1 MHQCGG
7 LLKGVGGNDKVHRT
21 HQLSLSLSRVR
32 WNQGDDEKGFW
43 EEETHWR
50 SCWFA
55 NNILNDNQTLG
66 CRQLHTL
73 CDTQSQSHTV
83 HSHTHCVTHRHT
95 LSTVT
100 HTLCKHRQIF
110 LLANTLSLR
119 RQNMPNASQPTFV
132 ETGLM
137 TLRTMAMVEAKQRSG
152 SNVSS
157 KRKQN
162 PTNKRR
168 QHCLTGNSPIC
179 ISYPQVYKELWLA
192 LEQLFK
198 S

>member
-21 HQLSLSLSRVR
+21 HQLSLSRVR
-32 WNQGDDEKGFW
+32 WNQGDDEKDLW
-43 EEETHWR
+43 VKKTHIEGV
-50 SCWFA
+50 A
-55 NNILNDNQTLG
+55 
-66 CRQLHTL
+66 
-73 CDTQSQSHTV
+73 V
-83 HSHTHCVTHRHT
+83 HSYTHCVTNRHT

-100 HTLCKHRQIF
+100 HTQCKHRQIF

-137 TLRTMAMVEAKQRSG
+137 TSRTMAMVEAKQRSG

-168 QHCLTGNSPIC
+168 QHCLTGNSAIC

>member
-1 MHQCGG
+1 M
-7 LLKGVGGNDKVHRT
+7 GGNDKVHRT
-21 HQLSLSLSRVR
+21 HHPALSLGS
-32 WNQGDDEKGFW
+32 DETKVAMRKVFGKKKHI
-43 EEETHWR
+43 EGV
-50 SCWFA
+50 A
-55 NNILNDNQTLG
+55 GLQTTFSMPTKP
-66 CRQLHTL
+66 CA
-73 CDTQSQSHTV
+73 V
-83 HSHTHCVTHRHT
+83 HSYTHCVTNRHT

-100 HTLCKHRQIF
+100 HTQCKHRQIF
-110 LLANTLSLR
+110 LPANTLSLR
-119 RQNMPNASQPTFV
+119 RQNMPNDRQPTFV

-137 TLRTMAMVEAKQRSG
+137 TLRTMAMVEAKQR

>member
-1 MHQCGG
+1 MATT
-7 LLKGVGGNDKVHRT
+7 RFIAPT
-21 HQLSLSLSRVR
+21 SSLSLGS
-32 WNQGDDEKGFW
+32 DETKVTMRKVFGKKKHIEGVAGSQTTFPMPTKPW
-43 EEETHWR
+43 AVYSETH
-50 SCWFA
+50 
-55 NNILNDNQTLG
+55 G
-66 CRQLHTL
+66 
-73 CDTQSQSHTV
+73 
-83 HSHTHCVTHRHT
+83 VTHRHT

-100 HTLCKHRQIF
+100 HTQCKHRQIF

-119 RQNMPNASQPTFV
+119 RQNMPNDNQPTFV

-137 TLRTMAMVEAKQRSG
+137 TSRTMAMAEAKQRSG
-152 SNVSS
+152 FNVSS

-168 QHCLTGNSPIC
+168 QHCLTGNSAIC